1 MMNYLKLVNFELK
14 RFIKIYFVLIG
25 LTIVLQL
32 TGVIVVSRSYVQSA
46 SEAIYGNAM
55 QVAEYVER
63 YGALDMSRITQT
75 PWFFAPV
82 ALSAAALIFYCFLIW
97 YRDWFGKNTFI
108 YRLLMLPT
116 ERMNVF
122 FAKASAIF
130 LMVLGLV
137 GLQLILLLI
146 GQLVM
151 QWIAPLELRVDL
163 TVSQIISGSPGGYL
177 HVLIPEN
184 FTQFLIN
191 YGIGFMVVFTLF
203 TAILFERSF
212 RLKGILFGVLYFL
225 FANTLFLSPI
235 LIEAFFTGGYL
246 YLGELIGL
254 ELICGLLV
262 TALSLGVSH
271 YLLNRKI
278 NV

>member
-1 MMNYLKLVNFELK
+1 
-14 RFIKIYFVLIG
+14 
-25 LTIVLQL
+25 
-32 TGVIVVSRSYVQSA
+32 
-46 SEAIYGNAM
+46 
-55 QVAEYVER
+55 
-63 YGALDMSRITQT
+63 
-75 PWFFAPV
+75 
-82 ALSAAALIFYCFLIW
+82 
-97 YRDWFGKNTFI
+97 
-108 YRLLMLPT
+108 
-116 ERMNVF
+116 
-122 FAKASAIF
+122 
-130 LMVLGLV
+130 
-137 GLQLILLLI
+137 
-146 GQLVM
+146 
-151 QWIAPLELRVDL
+151 
-163 TVSQIISGSPGGYL
+163 QIISGSPGGYL

-184 FTQFLIN
+184 FIQFLIN

-225 FANTLFLSPI
+225 LANTLFLSPL
-235 LIEAFFTGGYL
+235 LIETFFTGGYL